1 MEGQAPVI
9 PKTAEEDKSAALWYT
24 LAGGVAFYV
33 YGGILVVGIILPALV
48 LAGRRERMSAITVA
62 IIGFASVIGDFFIKY
77 STVKAGVYKRV
88 RVGPNAGIGAS

>member
-1 MEGQAPVI
+1 MEGQALVM

-48 LAGRRERMSAITVA
+48 LAGRGESACRQSPSPSL
-62 IIGFASVIGDFFIKY
+62 AS
-77 STVKAGVYKRV
+77 
-88 RVGPNAGIGAS
+88 PP